1 MVSAIKQ
8 VPEPSDGRPS
18 AGPVNAAPDRG
29 TAGSAARTF
38 GDVRPAGT
46 TARSGPA
53 GTSAPSGPPVAG
65 RDAAQRSPVDP
76 AGAGGSS
83 VDPAGAGGS
92 SVDPADA
99 GRSTVAADAVGPS
112 TGGAAPPVGHA
123 VGHPA
128 GYPAT
133 WHALVFRTRIW
144 IKRAR
149 IVGVRVAALV
159 ATGVSR
165 LIPGIRYLLRSLHS
179 KWRRSLQFRTVLTT
193 LMLAITSFAVV
204 GAYLSS
210 QIANNL
216 FQERLVQ
223 AESETRY
230 NVKQVQ
236 DTFDGAQLTDQ
247 SSVITLVY
255 DTLNAVEGRGDVI
268 QRRYVF
274 EAMPEQTKPRN
285 RWVESRA
292 SDQLTI
298 SVIPTDLRTAVQN
311 SGKEQFWAS
320 TEFPVGTEDRP
331 GIAVGNKVT
340 FNGTVYELYLIYDLN
355 TAQKTLDEIQ
365 NVLLAGG
372 AVLALLIGAVAWYVT
387 RNVVSPVSHAALVSE
402 KLAAGQLQERMV
414 VKGEDEV
421 ARLGASFNH
430 MAASLQEQITQLAT
444 LSQMQQRFVS
454 DVSHEL
460 RTPLTTVRM
469 AAEVLYDARHDFD
482 PINKR
487 SAELLYNQVERFQ
500 SLLADLLE
508 ISRFDAGVATLD
520 AEPGDIVQL
529 VSHVMEGVAPVAAE
543 YGSEVTLNAPAG
555 SIIAEM
561 DDRRIDRILRNLVL
575 NALEHGEGRPV
586 NISVTA
592 NDTAVAV
599 AVRDHGIGMTPAEA
613 ARVFDR
619 FWRADPAR
627 ARTTG
632 GSGLGLSIA
641 AEDTKLHNGW
651 LQAWGR
657 KGSGANFRLTLPL
670 RQGETIT
677 KSPLQL
683 EPVDVGLQGADGRNT
698 MLLVDPSPVPR
709 PDDGNPDSS
718 VAAGGPPAAGTA
730 GLRTMPDPG
739 PADPELKEGL

>member
-1 MVSAIKQ
+1 MVSVTKQ
-8 VPEPSDGRPS
+8 VPEPSDGTPGAVPEGAALTQLEPQPEPALPEPALPEHAVPGAEVAAGVGESPTPHTRP
-18 AGPVNAAPDRG
+18 
-29 TAGSAARTF
+29 
-38 GDVRPAGT
+38 DVRA
-46 TARSGPA
+46 SM
-53 GTSAPSGPPVAG
+53 
-65 RDAAQRSPVDP
+65 
-76 AGAGGSS
+76 
-83 VDPAGAGGS
+83 
-92 SVDPADA
+92 
-99 GRSTVAADAVGPS
+99 
-112 TGGAAPPVGHA
+112 
-123 VGHPA
+123 
-128 GYPAT
+128 
-133 WHALVFRTRIW
+133 WHRIGFETRIW
-144 IKRAR
+144 VKRAR
-149 IVGVRVAALV
+149 IVGVRVMRLVRTGAA
-159 ATGVSR
+159 R
-165 LIPGIRYLLRSLHS
+165 LLPGIRYLLRAVHRR
-179 KWRRSLQFRTVLTT
+179 WRRSLQFRTVLTT
-193 LMLAITSFAVV
+193 LMLAISSFALV
-204 GAYLSS
+204 GAYLSN
-210 QIANNL
+210 QIAHNL
-216 FQERLVQ
+216 FQERLAQ

-230 NVKQVQ
+230 YVQQVQ
-236 DTFDGAQLTDQ
+236 DTFDGAQVTDQ

-255 DTLNAVEGRGDVI
+255 DTLNAVEGTGSVI

-298 SVIPTDLRTAVQN
+298 RVIPADLRAAVQN

-320 TEFPVGTEDRP
+320 TEFPVGTQDRP

-372 AVLALLIGAVAWYVT
+372 AVLVLMIGAIAWYVT

-469 AAEVLYDARHDFD
+469 AAEVLYDAREEFD

-508 ISRFDAGVATLD
+508 ISRFDAGAATLD
-520 AEPGDIVQL
+520 AEPTDIVQL
-529 VSHVMEGVAPVAAE
+529 VSHVMDGVAPVAAE

-555 SIIAEM
+555 SIIVEM

-575 NALEHGEGRPV
+575 NALEHGEGRAV
-586 NISVTA
+586 NISVAA

-599 AVRDHGIGMTPAEA
+599 AVRDHGIGMAPAET

-632 GSGLGLSIA
+632 GSGLGLAIA
-641 AEDTKLHNGW
+641 AEDTKLHDGW
-651 LQAWGR
+651 LQAWGQ
-657 KGSGANFRLTLPL
+657 KESGSNFRLTLPL
-670 RQGETIT
+670 HRGETIT

-683 EPVDVGLQGADGRNT
+683 EPVDVGIPGAGRERT
-698 MLLVDPSPVPR
+698 MVLLDRAPDSEPR
-709 PDDGNPDSS
+709 PAGGSGMDGG
-718 VAAGGPPAAGTA
+718 AAGSPGSIGT
-730 GLRTMPDPG
+730 GTKDRS
-739 PADPELKEGL
+739 

>member
-1 MVSAIKQ
+1 M
-8 VPEPSDGRPS
+8 
-18 AGPVNAAPDRG
+18 AAEL
-29 TAGSAARTF
+29 ARLPF
-38 GDVRPAGT
+38 
-46 TARSGPA
+46 
-53 GTSAPSGPPVAG
+53 
-65 RDAAQRSPVDP
+65 
-76 AGAGGSS
+76 
-83 VDPAGAGGS
+83 
-92 SVDPADA
+92 
-99 GRSTVAADAVGPS
+99 
-112 TGGAAPPVGHA
+112 
-123 VGHPA
+123 
-128 GYPAT
+128 
-133 WHALVFRTRIW
+133 
-144 IKRAR
+144 RAR
-149 IVGVRVAALV
+149 IWRRRALIVGLRVARLV
-159 ATGVSR
+159 RIGLSR
-165 LIPGIRYLLRSLHS
+165 FFPAVRYLGRSLQRR
-179 KWRRSLQFRTVLTT
+179 WRRSLQFRTVLTT
-193 LMLAITSFAVV
+193 LLLAVTSFGAV
-204 GAYLSS
+204 GAYLSN

-216 FQERLVQ
+216 FQERLTQ

-236 DTFDGAQLTDQ
+236 DTFDGAQVTDQ

-255 DTLNAVEGRGDVI
+255 DTLNAVEGRGSVI

-292 SDQLTI
+292 SDQLTV
-298 SVIPTDLRTAVQN
+298 SVIPPELRKAVQD
-311 SGKEQFWAS
+311 SGKDQYWAS
-320 TEFPVGTEDRP
+320 TVIPVGTEDRP

-365 NVLLAGG
+365 GVLLAGG
-372 AVLALLIGAVAWYVT
+372 AVLVLMIGAIAWYVT

-430 MAASLQEQITQLAT
+430 MAASLQEQITKLAT

-508 ISRFDAGVATLD
+508 ISRFDAGVAMLD
-520 AEPGDIVQL
+520 AEPEDILQV
-529 VSHVMEGVAPVAAE
+529 VAHVIDGAAPVAAE
-543 YGSEVTLNAPAG
+543 YGSEIILRAPAEG
-555 SIIAEM
+555 IVAEM
-561 DDRRIDRILRNLVL
+561 DARRIDRILRNLIL
-575 NALEHGEGRPV
+575 NAVEHGEGKPV
-586 NISVTA
+586 TVTVAA
-592 NDTAVAV
+592 NQGAVGI
-599 AVRDHGIGMTPAEA
+599 AVRDLGIGMTPAEA

-641 AEDTKLHNGW
+641 MEDTKLHNGW
-651 LQAWGR
+651 LQAWGK
-657 KGSGANFRLTLPL
+657 KGSGSNFRLTIPL
-670 RQGETIT
+670 RQGEEIDR
-677 KSPLQL
+677 SPVQL
-683 EPVDVGLQGADGRNT
+683 EPEDIVLPG
-698 MLLVDPSPVPR
+698 VPQENR
-709 PDDGNPDSS
+709 M
-718 VAAGGPPAAGTA
+718 VV
-730 GLRTMPDPG
+730 LDPG
-739 PADPELKEGL
+739 PAVPVTASASAEGTRSGAAATSKESS

>member
-1 MVSAIKQ
+1 MVSATKQ
-8 VPEPSDGRPS
+8 VPEPQGPNPSD
-18 AGPVNAAPDRG
+18 APVD
-29 TAGSAARTF
+29 
-38 GDVRPAGT
+38 
-46 TARSGPA
+46 
-53 GTSAPSGPPVAG
+53 SAPGAHSPNPV
-65 RDAAQRSPVDP
+65 
-76 AGAGGSS
+76 
-83 VDPAGAGGS
+83 
-92 SVDPADA
+92 
-99 GRSTVAADAVGPS
+99 VAAEKSADTSRKPGTHPVPEHTDAF
-112 TGGAAPPVGHA
+112 GASLARL
-123 VGHPA
+123 PA
-128 GYPAT
+128 Q
-133 WHALVFRTRIW
+133 VRIW
-144 IKRAR
+144 RRRAL
-149 IVGVRVAALV
+149 IVTVRVGRLV
-159 ATGVSR
+159 RTGMDR
-165 LIPGIRYLLRSLHS
+165 FFPGIRYLLHSLQRR
-179 KWRRSLQFRTVLTT
+179 WRRSLQFRTVLTT
-193 LMLAITSFAVV
+193 LLLSISSFAIV
-204 GAYLSS
+204 GAYLSN

-216 FQERLVQ
+216 FQERLTQ
-223 AESETRY
+223 AESETRF

-236 DTFDGAQLTDQ
+236 DTFDGAQVTDQ

-255 DTLNAVEGRGDVI
+255 DTLNAVEGRGSVI

-298 SVIPTDLRTAVQN
+298 SVIPPELRAAVQN

-355 TAQKTLDEIQ
+355 TAQQTLNEIQ
-365 NVLLAGG
+365 NVLWAGG
-372 AVLALLIGAVAWYVT
+372 AALILMIGGIAWYVT
-387 RNVVSPVSHAALVSE
+387 RNVVSPVSHAAVVSE

-469 AAEVLYDARHDFD
+469 AAEVLFDARHDFD

-508 ISRFDAGVATLD
+508 ISRFDAGVAMLD
-520 AEPGDIVQL
+520 AEATDIVQL
-529 VSHVMEGVAPVAAE
+529 VSHVMEGVAPVAEE
-543 YGSEVTLNAPAG
+543 YGSGMTLNAPEG
-555 SIIAEM
+555 SVVVEM
-561 DDRRIDRILRNLVL
+561 DARRIDRILRNLVL

-586 NISVTA
+586 NISVA
-592 NDTAVAV
+592 SNQTAVAV
-599 AVRDHGIGMTPAEA
+599 TVRDHGIGMSPAEA

-641 AEDTKLHNGW
+641 TEDTKLHNGW
-651 LQAWGR
+651 LQAWGNTGV
-657 KGSGANFRLTLPL
+657 GSNFRLTLPL
-670 RQGETIT
+670 KQGGTIT
-677 KSPLQL
+677 TSPLQL
-683 EPVDVGLQGADGRNT
+683 EPADVGLPGHGDHSVLVLGSAAAGEADGREEADAT
-698 MLLVDPSPVPR
+698 AEADEAHVQGGARVPGGTHVR
-709 PDDGNPDSS
+709 
-718 VAAGGPPAAGTA
+718 GGPGASGAAGT
-730 GLRTMPDPG
+730 GERS
-739 PADPELKEGL
+739 

>member
-1 MVSAIKQ
+1 VSATKQ
-8 VPEPSDGRPS
+8 VPD
-18 AGPVNAAPDRG
+18 
-29 TAGSAARTF
+29 
-38 GDVRPAGT
+38 
-46 TARSGPA
+46 
-53 GTSAPSGPPVAG
+53 PSGADSG
-65 RDAAQRSPVDP
+65 RAP
-76 AGAGGSS
+76 AGAA
-83 VDPAGAGGS
+83 AGPTDHHTGHHTA
-92 SVDPADA
+92 PEHTDA
-99 GRSTVAADAVGPS
+99 L
-112 TGGAAPPVGHA
+112 APGVVRLP
-123 VGHPA
+123 
-128 GYPAT
+128 
-133 WHALVFRTRIW
+133 F
-144 IKRAR
+144 RAR
-149 IVGVRVAALV
+149 IWTRRALIVSIRVAGLV
-159 ATGVSR
+159 STGLSR
-165 LIPGIRYLLRSLHS
+165 FFPAIRYLAKSLHR

-193 LMLAITSFAVV
+193 LLLSVTSFAVV
-204 GAYLSS
+204 GAYLSN

-216 FQERLVQ
+216 FQERLTQ

-236 DTFDGAQLTDQ
+236 DTFDGAQVTDQ

-255 DTLNAVEGRGDVI
+255 DTLNAVEGRGSVI

-274 EAMPEQTKPRN
+274 EAMPQQTKPRN

-292 SDQLTI
+292 SDQLTV
-298 SVIPTDLRTAVQN
+298 SVIPPELRKAVQD
-311 SGKEQFWAS
+311 SGKDQYWAS
-320 TEFPVGTEDRP
+320 TVIPVGTEDRP

-355 TAQKTLDEIQ
+355 TAQQTLDEIQ
-365 NVLLAGG
+365 SVLWAGG
-372 AVLALLIGAVAWYVT
+372 AVLVLMIGAIAWYVT

-469 AAEVLYDARHDFD
+469 AAEVLFDARHDFD

-500 SLLADLLE
+500 SLLSDLLE
-508 ISRFDAGVATLD
+508 ISRFDAGVAMLD
-520 AEPGDIVQL
+520 AEPEDILQVIG
-529 VSHVMEGVAPVAAE
+529 HVIEGAAPVAAE
-543 YGSEVTLNAPAG
+543 YGSEITLRAPAG
-555 SIIAEM
+555 GIVVEM
-561 DDRRIDRILRNLVL
+561 DARRIDRILRNLIL
-575 NALEHGEGRPV
+575 NAVEHGEGRPV
-586 NISVTA
+586 NITVAA
-592 NDTAVAV
+592 NQTAVGV

-641 AEDTKLHNGW
+641 MEDTKLHNGW
-651 LQAWGR
+651 LQAWGN
-657 KGSGANFRLTLPL
+657 KGTGANFRLTVPL
-670 RQGETIT
+670 RQGEEIDR
-677 KSPLQL
+677 SPVQL
-683 EPVDVGLQGADGRNT
+683 EPEDIVLPGVRGEKNMLVLGPGSTPDAQPHVSGPNAADGIPASRST
-698 MLLVDPSPVPR
+698 
-709 PDDGNPDSS
+709 
-718 VAAGGPPAAGTA
+718 VAATP
-730 GLRTMPDPG
+730 
-739 PADPELKEGL
+739 KETQ

>member
-1 MVSAIKQ
+1 VVSATKQ
-8 VPEPSDGRPS
+8 VPEPS
-18 AGPVNAAPDRG
+18 GPGDDRE
-29 TAGSAARTF
+29 
-38 GDVRPAGT
+38 P
-46 TARSGPA
+46 
-53 GTSAPSGPPVAG
+53 
-65 RDAAQRSPVDP
+65 
-76 AGAGGSS
+76 
-83 VDPAGAGGS
+83 
-92 SVDPADA
+92 
-99 GRSTVAADAVGPS
+99 
-112 TGGAAPPVGHA
+112 GAAA
-123 VGHPA
+123 VKGPEHSD
-128 GYPAT
+128 
-133 WHALVFRTRIW
+133 ALAAELARLPF
-144 IKRAR
+144 RAR
-149 IVGVRVAALV
+149 IWRRRSLIVGLRVARLV
-159 ATGVSR
+159 RIGLSR
-165 LIPGIRYLLRSLHS
+165 FFPAVRYLVRSVQRR
-179 KWRRSLQFRTVLTT
+179 WRRSLQFRTVLTT
-193 LMLAITSFAVV
+193 LLLAVTSFGAV
-204 GAYLSS
+204 GAYLSN

-216 FQERLVQ
+216 FQERLTQ

-236 DTFDGAQLTDQ
+236 DTFDGAQVTDQ

-255 DTLNAVEGRGDVI
+255 DTLNAVEGRGSVI

-292 SDQLTI
+292 SDQLTV
-298 SVIPTDLRTAVQN
+298 SVIPPELRKAVQE
-311 SGKEQFWAS
+311 SGKDQYWAS
-320 TEFPVGTEDRP
+320 TVIPVGTEDRP

-365 NVLLAGG
+365 GVLLAGG
-372 AVLALLIGAVAWYVT
+372 AVLVLMIGAIAWYVT

-508 ISRFDAGVATLD
+508 ISRFDAGVAMLD
-520 AEPGDIVQL
+520 AEPEDILQVIN
-529 VSHVMEGVAPVAAE
+529 HVIDGAAPVAAE
-543 YGSEVTLNAPAG
+543 YGSEIILRAPAEG
-555 SIIAEM
+555 IVAEM
-561 DDRRIDRILRNLVL
+561 DARRIDRILRNLIL
-575 NALEHGEGRPV
+575 NAVEHGEGKPV
-586 NISVTA
+586 TVTVAA
-592 NDTAVAV
+592 NQGAVGI
-599 AVRDHGIGMTPAEA
+599 AVRDQGIGMTPAEA

-641 AEDTKLHNGW
+641 MEDTKLHNGW
-651 LQAWGR
+651 LQAWGK
-657 KGSGANFRLTLPL
+657 KGSGSNFRLTIPL
-670 RQGETIT
+670 RQGGEIDR
-677 KSPLQL
+677 SPVQL
-683 EPVDVGLQGADGRNT
+683 EPEDIFLPG
-698 MLLVDPSPVPR
+698 VPQE
-709 PDDGNPDSS
+709 NKM
-718 VAAGGPPAAGTA
+718 VV
-730 GLRTMPDPG
+730 LDPG
-739 PADPELKEGL
+739 PAVPVSVSASRGGTRTGTAATSKESP

>member
-1 MVSAIKQ
+1 MA
-8 VPEPSDGRPS
+8 
-18 AGPVNAAPDRG
+18 
-29 TAGSAARTF
+29 
-38 GDVRPAGT
+38 
-46 TARSGPA
+46 
-53 GTSAPSGPPVAG
+53 
-65 RDAAQRSPVDP
+65 
-76 AGAGGSS
+76 
-83 VDPAGAGGS
+83 
-92 SVDPADA
+92 
-99 GRSTVAADAVGPS
+99 
-112 TGGAAPPVGHA
+112 
-123 VGHPA
+123 
-128 GYPAT
+128 
-133 WHALVFRTRIW
+133 FRTRIW
-144 IKRAR
+144 ARRAR
-149 IVGVRVAALV
+149 VVGVRVARLV
-159 ATGVSR
+159 RTGVAGLVPGSR
-165 LIPGIRYLLRSLHS
+165 HVVRAVHR

-193 LMLAITSFAVV
+193 LMLAIASFAVV
-204 GAYLSS
+204 GAYLSN

-216 FQERLVQ
+216 FQERLAQ

-236 DTFDGAQLTDQ
+236 DTFDGAQVTDQ

-255 DTLNAVEGRGDVI
+255 DTLNAVEGRGSVI
-268 QRRYVF
+268 QRYVF
-274 EAMPEQTKPRN
+274 EAMPDQTKPRN

-298 SVIPTDLRTAVQN
+298 SVIPTELRTAVQD

-320 TEFPVGTEDRP
+320 TEFPVGTQDRP

-365 NVLLAGG
+365 NVLLAG
-372 AVLALLIGAVAWYVT
+372 AAALALMIGAVAWYVT

-469 AAEVLYDARHDFD
+469 AAEVLYDAREEFD

-487 SAELLYNQVERFQ
+487 SAELLYHQVERFQ

-508 ISRFDAGVATLD
+508 ISRFDAGVAMLD
-520 AEPGDIVQL
+520 AEPTDIVQ
-529 VSHVMEGVAPVAAE
+529 VISHVLDGVAPVAAE
-543 YGSEVTLNAPAG
+543 YGSRVTLNAPAE

-561 DDRRIDRILRNLVL
+561 DDRRFDRILRNLVL

-586 NISVTA
+586 SISVAA

-599 AVRDHGIGMTPAEA
+599 AVRDHGIGMSQAEA

-651 LQAWGR
+651 LQAWGK

-670 RQGETIT
+670 HQGGIIT

-683 EPVDVGLQGADGRNT
+683 EPADVGIPGTGRERTLVLLDPSVPEPRLAVGKQHGDGLPNVEGDPDGGAPDGGAADGGT
-698 MLLVDPSPVPR
+698 ATGTAD
-709 PDDGNPDSS
+709 
-718 VAAGGPPAAGTA
+718 AGSTGSTGAGT
-730 GLRTMPDPG
+730 
-739 PADPELKEGL
+739 KEWS

>member
-1 MVSAIKQ
+1 M
-8 VPEPSDGRPS
+8 
-18 AGPVNAAPDRG
+18 
-29 TAGSAARTF
+29 
-38 GDVRPAGT
+38 
-46 TARSGPA
+46 
-53 GTSAPSGPPVAG
+53 
-65 RDAAQRSPVDP
+65 
-76 AGAGGSS
+76 
-83 VDPAGAGGS
+83 
-92 SVDPADA
+92 
-99 GRSTVAADAVGPS
+99 
-112 TGGAAPPVGHA
+112 
-123 VGHPA
+123 
-128 GYPAT
+128 
-133 WHALVFRTRIW
+133 WHRIGFETRIW
-144 IKRAR
+144 VKRAR
-149 IVGVRVAALV
+149 IVGVRVMRLVRTGAA
-159 ATGVSR
+159 R
-165 LIPGIRYLLRSLHS
+165 LLPGIRYLLRAVHRR
-179 KWRRSLQFRTVLTT
+179 WRRSLQFRTVLTT
-193 LMLAITSFAVV
+193 LMLAISSFALV
-204 GAYLSS
+204 GAYLSN
-210 QIANNL
+210 QIAHNL
-216 FQERLVQ
+216 FQERLAQ

-230 NVKQVQ
+230 YVQQVQ
-236 DTFDGAQLTDQ
+236 DTFDGAQVTDQ

-255 DTLNAVEGRGDVI
+255 DTLNAVEGTGSVI

-298 SVIPTDLRTAVQN
+298 RVIPADLRAAVQN

-320 TEFPVGTEDRP
+320 TEFPVGTQDRP

-372 AVLALLIGAVAWYVT
+372 AVLVLMIGAIAWYVT

-469 AAEVLYDARHDFD
+469 AAEVLYDAREEFD

-508 ISRFDAGVATLD
+508 ISRFDAGAATLD
-520 AEPGDIVQL
+520 AEPTDIVQL
-529 VSHVMEGVAPVAAE
+529 VSHVMDGVAPVAAE

-555 SIIAEM
+555 SIIVEM

-575 NALEHGEGRPV
+575 NALEHGEGRAV
-586 NISVTA
+586 NISVAA

-599 AVRDHGIGMTPAEA
+599 AVRDHGIGMAPAET

-632 GSGLGLSIA
+632 GSGLGLAIA
-641 AEDTKLHNGW
+641 AEDTKLHDGW
-651 LQAWGR
+651 LQAWGQ
-657 KGSGANFRLTLPL
+657 KESGSNFRLTLPL
-670 RQGETIT
+670 RRGETIT

-683 EPVDVGLQGADGRNT
+683 EPVDVGIPGAGRERT
-698 MLLVDPSPVPR
+698 MVLLDRAPDSEPR
-709 PDDGNPDSS
+709 PAGGTGMDSG
-718 VAAGGPPAAGTA
+718 AAGSPGSIGT
-730 GLRTMPDPG
+730 GTKDRS
-739 PADPELKEGL
+739 

>member
-8 VPEPSDGRPS
+8 VPEPPSGEAGHEPEVARPQKTEHTH
-18 AGPVNAAPDRG
+18 VH
-29 TAGSAARTF
+29 
-38 GDVRPAGT
+38 
-46 TARSGPA
+46 
-53 GTSAPSGPPVAG
+53 SAPEHTDAIAGVLSGLP
-65 RDAAQRSPVDP
+65 
-76 AGAGGSS
+76 
-83 VDPAGAGGS
+83 
-92 SVDPADA
+92 
-99 GRSTVAADAVGPS
+99 
-112 TGGAAPPVGHA
+112 
-123 VGHPA
+123 
-128 GYPAT
+128 
-133 WHALVFRTRIW
+133 FRARIW
-144 IKRAR
+144 VRRAR
-149 IVGVRVAALV
+149 IVGLR
-159 ATGVSR
+159 VSR
-165 LIPGIRYLLRSLHS
+165 LVRTGLIRLLPGVRFLLRALHRR
-179 KWRRSLQFRTVLTT
+179 WRRSLQFRTVLTT
-193 LMLAITSFAVV
+193 LLLSIGSFAVV
-204 GAYLSS
+204 GAYLSN

-216 FQERLVQ
+216 FQERLTQ
-223 AESETRY
+223 AESETLY

-236 DTFDGAQLTDQ
+236 DTFDGAQVTDQ

-255 DTLNAVEGRGDVI
+255 NTLNAVEGRGNVI

-298 SVIPTDLRTAVQN
+298 SVIPPELRKAVQE
-311 SGKEQFWAS
+311 SGKDQFWAS

-372 AVLALLIGAVAWYVT
+372 AVLVLIIGAIAWYVT
-387 RNVVSPVSHAALVSE
+387 RNVVSPVSHAAVVSE

-508 ISRFDAGVATLD
+508 ISRFDAGVAVLD
-520 AEPGDIVQL
+520 AEPTDILQL
-529 VSHVMEGVAPVAAE
+529 VANVVEDAGPVAAE
-543 YGSEVTLNAPAG
+543 YGSEVTINSREE
-555 SIIAEM
+555 SIVVEM
-561 DDRRIDRILRNLVL
+561 DDRRIERILRNLVL
-575 NALEHGEGRPV
+575 NALEHSEGKPV
-586 NISVTA
+586 SISVAA

-599 AVRDHGIGMTPAEA
+599 AVRDHGIGMTQSEA

-651 LQAWGR
+651 LQAWGS
-657 KGSGANFRLTLPL
+657 KGTGANFRLTLPL
-670 RQGETIT
+670 RQGEAIT

-683 EPVDVGLQGADGRNT
+683 EPADVELPGGSGQGT
-698 MLLVDPSPVPR
+698 MLLF
-709 PDDGNPDSS
+709 GT
-718 VAAGGPPAAGTA
+718 VAFPEGAGADA
-730 GLRTMPDPG
+730 G
-739 PADPELKEGL
+739 PAGPTGQAAPQLAVPSAAAPGFKHGEGREEAK

>member
-1 MVSAIKQ
+1 MA
-8 VPEPSDGRPS
+8 
-18 AGPVNAAPDRG
+18 
-29 TAGSAARTF
+29 
-38 GDVRPAGT
+38 
-46 TARSGPA
+46 
-53 GTSAPSGPPVAG
+53 
-65 RDAAQRSPVDP
+65 
-76 AGAGGSS
+76 
-83 VDPAGAGGS
+83 
-92 SVDPADA
+92 
-99 GRSTVAADAVGPS
+99 
-112 TGGAAPPVGHA
+112 
-123 VGHPA
+123 
-128 GYPAT
+128 
-133 WHALVFRTRIW
+133 
-144 IKRAR
+144 
-149 IVGVRVAALV
+149 VRVARLV
-159 ATGVSR
+159 RTGISR
-165 LIPGIRYLLRSLHS
+165 LLPGVRYLLRSLHRR
-179 KWRRSLQFRTVLTT
+179 WRRSMQFRTVLTT
-193 LMLAITSFAVV
+193 LLLAIGSFAVV
-204 GAYLSS
+204 GAYLSN

-216 FQERLVQ
+216 FQERLAQ

-236 DTFDGAQLTDQ
+236 DTFDGAQVTDQ

-255 DTLNAVEGRGDVI
+255 DTLNAVEGRGSVI

-298 SVIPTDLRTAVQN
+298 SVIPPELRKAVQD

-320 TEFPVGTEDRP
+320 TEFPVGTADRP

-372 AVLALLIGAVAWYVT
+372 AVLVLMIGAVALYVT
-387 RNVVSPVSHAALVSE
+387 RNVVSPVSHAAVVSE

-469 AAEVLYDARHDFD
+469 AAEVLYDAREDFD

-520 AEPGDIVQL
+520 AEPTDIVQL
-529 VSHVMEGVAPVAAE
+529 ITNVMEAVAPVAAE
-543 YGSEVTLNAPAG
+543 YGSQVTLNAPAG
-555 SIIAEM
+555 SIIVEM
-561 DDRRIDRILRNLVL
+561 DDRRIDRILRNLIL
-575 NALEHGEGRPV
+575 NALEHGEGLPV
-586 NISVTA
+586 NVSVAA
-592 NDTAVAV
+592 NGTSVAV
-599 AVRDHGIGMTPAEA
+599 AVRDHGIGMSAAQA

-657 KGSGANFRLTLPL
+657 PDNGSNFRLTLPL

-677 KSPLQL
+677 RSPLQL
-683 EPVDVGLQGADGRNT
+683 EPADVGLPGSGPERT
-698 MLLVDPSPVPR
+698 MLLLGPTPARENPARENAARENPARESTVPGR
-709 PDDGNPDSS
+709 G
-718 VAAGGPPAAGTA
+718 AA
-730 GLRTMPDPG
+730 G
-739 PADPELKEGL
+739 PADAGNAGVKEES